1 MVKRKWIV
9 PVLAAVLLSLVL
21 LGCGK
26 PKSEHP
32 SEHPKAGAVK
42 SEHPAEHPNVRAFKK
57 AEAPAKELPKAEA
70 PKKKEHPKSEHPEH
84 PQ

>member
-1 MVKRKWIV
+1 MAKRNWIV

-32 SEHPKAGAVK
+32 SEHPQAAAVK
-42 SEHPAEHPNVRAFKK
+42 AEHPEAEHPKK
-57 AEAPAKELPKAEA
+57 EHPKAEA
-70 PKKKEHPKSEHPEH
+70 PKKEHPKSEHPAEH